1 MLFVLKRQK
10 EQQQQ
15 HQRNKKIQDKISIK
29 QYQQLGA
36 NILIF
41 FILPLFQGCVNIF
54 MMSSVGETLRYET

>member
-15 HQRNKKIQDKISIK
+15 QRNKKIQDKIPIK

>member
-1 MLFVLKRQK
+1 MLKRKK

-15 HQRNKKIQDKISIK
+15 QTNKKIQDKTPIT
-29 QYQQLGA
+29 QHQQLEA

-41 FILPLFQGCVNIF
+41 FILPFFQGCVNIF

>member
-1 MLFVLKRQK
+1 MLKRKK

-15 HQRNKKIQDKISIK
+15 QRNKKTQDKIPIK
-29 QYQQLGA
+29 QYQQLEA

-41 FILPLFQGCVNIF
+41 FILPFFQGCVNIF

>member
-1 MLFVLKRQK
+1 MLFVLKRKK

-15 HQRNKKIQDKISIK
+15 QRNKKIQDKILIK

-41 FILPLFQGCVNIF
+41 VWSTFFQGCVNIF
-54 MMSSVGETLRYET
+54 MMSSVGETLRYKT